1 MIESIS
7 SVINANKIWNYA
19 PVKTVDELFNR
30 IVVHLL
36 IQNERSENEE
46 GCRYFYVDSL
56 TDAMNPKVLQCAV
69 GPLLNINHYDEELHE
84 SLPIDQI
91 QIKGLVQ
98 ESNPELH
105 LNFEV
110 LNILQWFQ
118 YIHDSVEPNLWYFA
132 CYLLWRDMNFLVSY
146 NKDFVKVNDP
156 DSSFGPNNN
165 DQKHMYRAVAR
176 LLAGINQ
183 KENFREQFLEQEK
196 LGVSPIDFFKN
207 NSLSASFYK
216 IK

>member
-7 SVINANKIWNYA
+7 SVINANKIWNYV

-56 TDAMNPKVLQCAV
+56 TDAMNPKALQCAV
-69 GPLLNINHYDEELHE
+69 GPLLNINYYDEELHE

-118 YIHDSVEPNLWYFA
+118 YIHDSVEPNYWYFA
-132 CYLLWRDMNFLVSY
+132 CYLLWRDMRFLVSY
-146 NKDFVKVNDP
+146 NKDFAKVNDFG
-156 DSSFGPNNN
+156 SSFGPSNN
-165 DQKHMYRAVAR
+165 DQKHMYRAVAK
-176 LLAGINQ
+176 LLAEFNQ

-196 LGVSPIDFFKN
+196 LGVSPIEFFKN
-207 NSLSASFYK
+207 NSLSDSLYK